1 VSEPRDEDLVG
12 EICQTRAVTQP
23 PSELVPTRERL
34 IDAARREFEAH
45 GYLGT
50 NTNRIA
56 RAGGF
61 SPQTFYRH
69 FADKLEIFREVY
81 TRWISESWRLIG
93 DAIAAGGTRR
103 VIATRIADVVV
114 AHYTRAA
121 QLRAS
126 VRMLA
131 ASDPSFRELY
141 LAEARR
147 QLEITRGNRRTRGQ
161 EVLPPEEHL
170 AALLV
175 VERFADALA
184 FDEVAPVGIDPSS
197 LRALMARF
205 VERYLG
211 DEPLVPESRS

>member
-1 VSEPRDEDLVG
+1 V
-12 EICQTRAVTQP
+12 
-23 PSELVPTRERL
+23 
-34 IDAARREFEAH
+34 
-45 GYLGT
+45 GT

-81 TRWISESWRLIG
+81 TRWISESWQLIG
-93 DAIAAGGTRR
+93 AAIAAGGSRH
-103 VIATRIADVVV
+103 VIATRIADAVVE
-114 AHYTRAA
+114 HYARAA

-147 QLEITRGNRRTRGQ
+147 QLEITRANRHARDQ
-161 EVLPPEEHL
+161 KVLPLEEHL

-184 FDEVAPVGIDPSS
+184 FDEVAPIGVDPTA
-197 LRALMARF
+197 LRMLMARF

>member
-1 VSEPRDEDLVG
+1 VLEHHVR
-12 EICQTRAVTQP
+12 EICQTRDVTQP

-45 GYLGT
+45 GYVGT

-81 TRWISESWRLIG
+81 TRWISESWQLIG
-93 DAIAAGGTRR
+93 AAIAAGGSRH
-103 VIATRIADVVV
+103 VIATRIADAVVE
-114 AHYTRAA
+114 HYARAA

-147 QLEITRGNRRTRGQ
+147 QLEITRANRHARDQ
-161 EVLPPEEHL
+161 KVLPLEEHL

-184 FDEVAPVGIDPSS
+184 FDEVAPIGVDPTA
-197 LRALMARF
+197 LRMLMARF